1 MKVSTEKIQGSQVV
15 LTIEADK
22 EEMDRSLDKAY
33 RRLVAK
39 TAVPGFRK
47 GKAPRPMLERYLG
60 REALVEEAANLLM
73 AESYDKALE
82 EHKVDAIAR
91 PKVEVIQ
98 VEPLSFKATVPVRPT
113 VELGDY
119 HEIKFTPDT
128 VVVTDEEITDTMERL
143 RQMRATWEPVEREAR
158 SGDLLNIDAEGI
170 AQGKTVISEKG
181 GWYVLSPGNSSSLP
195 GFSEQLEGAK
205 KGEER
210 TFTLKLPEEFG
221 EHAGEDC
228 NFKVQVNEIKQKNL
242 PDLDNEFAKSLGRG
256 IETVDA
262 LRERVLADIKSDK
275 ERMARRSLED
285 KAIEALVA
293 VSRLEYPDIL
303 VQNEVDDLIEE
314 RKQYLGERDSLENYL
329 KNAKKTEEEFRNEL
343 KPRAEDIIKRSL
355 VLEKLGEVE
364 KIEVGAPEIDAEAER
379 VIQSTQGASDG
390 DKLRQFFNSQSGRE
404 SLRRNIYMR
413 KTIERLADI
422 AAKVEETTPL
432 EEKEGGKENGEPAE

>member
-22 EEMDRSLDKAY
+22 EEMDKSLDRAY
-33 RRLVAK
+33 RRLAAK

-60 REALVEEAANLLM
+60 RDALVEEAANLLM

-91 PKVEVIQ
+91 PKVEVLQ

-119 HEIKFTPDT
+119 HEIKFIPET
-128 VVVTDEEITDTMERL
+128 VVVTDEEVTEAQERL
-143 RQMRATWEPVEREAR
+143 RQTRATWEPVEREAKFE
-158 SGDLLNIDAEGI
+158 DLLNIDVEGT
-170 AQGKTVISEKG
+170 AQGKVVVSEKG
-181 GWYVLSPGNSSSLP
+181 GWYPLSPGPSSSLP

-210 TFTLKLPEEFG
+210 AFTLKLSQEFG
-221 EHAGEDC
+221 ELTGQDC
-228 NFKVQVNEIKQKNL
+228 SFKVLVNEIKQKNL
-242 PDLDNEFAKSLGRG
+242 PDLDDEFAKSLGRG
-256 IETVDA
+256 IETIDA
-262 LRERVLADIKSDK
+262 LKEKVFADIKSEK
-275 ERMARRSLED
+275 ERMERRRLED

-293 VSRLEYPDIL
+293 ISRLEYPEIL
-303 VQNEVDDLIEE
+303 VQNEIDRLIDE

-329 KNAKKTEEEFRNEL
+329 KNVKKTEEEFRNEL
-343 KPRAEDIIKRSL
+343 KPMAEDMIKRSL
-355 VLEKLGEVE
+355 VLEQLGEVE
-364 KIEVGAPEIDAEAER
+364 KTEVSDAEVDAEVERIIQGAKNDER
-379 VIQSTQGASDG
+379 V
-390 DKLRQFFNSQSGRE
+390 RQLFSSPSGRE

-413 KTIERLADI
+413 KTIDRLAEI
-422 AAKVEETTPL
+422 ATKGEEITPL
-432 EEKEGGKENGEPAE
+432 EEKEGGKENGESTK

>member
-33 RRLVAK
+33 RRLAAK

-60 REALVEEAANLLM
+60 RDALVEEAANLLM

-91 PKVEVIQ
+91 PKVEVLQ
-98 VEPLSFKATVPVRPT
+98 VEPLLFKATVPVRPT

-119 HEIKFTPDT
+119 HEIKFIPET
-128 VVVTDEEITDTMERL
+128 VVVTDEEVTEAQERL
-143 RQMRATWEPVEREAR
+143 RQTRATWEPVEREAKFE
-158 SGDLLNIDAEGI
+158 DLLNIDVEGT
-170 AQGKTVISEKG
+170 AQGKVVVSEKG
-181 GWYVLSPGNSSSLP
+181 GWYPLSPGPSSSLP

-210 TFTLKLPEEFG
+210 AFTLKLSQEFG
-221 EHAGEDC
+221 ELTGQDC
-228 NFKVQVNEIKQKNL
+228 SFKVLVNEIKQKNL
-242 PDLDNEFAKSLGRG
+242 PDLDDEFAKSLGRG
-256 IETVDA
+256 IETIDA
-262 LRERVLADIKSDK
+262 LKEKVFADIKSEK
-275 ERMARRSLED
+275 ERMERRRLED

-293 VSRLEYPDIL
+293 ISRLEYPDIL
-303 VQNEVDDLIEE
+303 VQNEIDHLIDE
-314 RKQYLGERDSLENYL
+314 RKQYLGEKDSLENYL
-329 KNAKKTEEEFRNEL
+329 KNVKKTEEEFRNEL
-343 KPRAEDIIKRSL
+343 KPMAEDMIKRSL

-364 KIEVGAPEIDAEAER
+364 KTEVSDAEVDAEVERIIQGAKNDER
-379 VIQSTQGASDG
+379 V
-390 DKLRQFFNSQSGRE
+390 RQLFSSPSGRE

-413 KTIERLADI
+413 KTIDRLVEI
-422 AAKVEETTPL
+422 ATKGEETIPL
-432 EEKEGGKENGEPAE
+432 EEKEGGKENGESTK

>member
-33 RRLVAK
+33 HRLVAK
-39 TAVPGFRK
+39 TTVPGFRK

-60 REALVEEAANLLM
+60 RDALVEEAANLLM

-82 EHKVDAIAR
+82 EHNVDAIAR
-91 PKVEVIQ
+91 PKVEVLQ
-98 VEPLSFKATVPVRPT
+98 VEPLSFKATVPVRPI

-119 HEIKFTPDT
+119 HELKFIPET
-128 VVVTDEEITDTMERL
+128 VMVTDEEVTEAQERL
-143 RQMRATWEPVEREAR
+143 RQTRATWEPVEREAKFE
-158 SGDLLNIDAEGI
+158 DLLNIDVEGT
-170 AQGKTVISEKG
+170 AQGKVVVSEKG
-181 GWYVLSPGNSSSLP
+181 GWYPLSPGPSSSLP

-210 TFTLKLPEEFG
+210 EFTLKLPQEFG
-221 EHAGEDC
+221 ELAGEDC
-228 NFKVQVNEIKQKNL
+228 SFKVLVNEIKQKNL
-242 PDLDNEFAKSLGRG
+242 PAQDDEFAKSLGRG
-256 IETVDA
+256 IETIDA
-262 LRERVLADIKSDK
+262 LREKVFADIKSEK
-275 ERMARRSLED
+275 ERMERRRLED

-293 VSRLEYPDIL
+293 ISRLEYPDIL
-303 VQNEVDDLIEE
+303 VQNEIEQLIDE

-343 KPRAEDIIKRSL
+343 KPKAEDIIKRSL

-364 KIEVGAPEIDAEAER
+364 KIEVGDAEVDAEVERIAQQSADER
-379 VIQSTQGASDG
+379 V
-390 DKLRQFFNSQSGRE
+390 RQVFSSQSGRE

-413 KTIERLADI
+413 KIIDRLAEI
-422 AAKVEETTPL
+422 ATKGEETTPL
-432 EEKEGGKENGEPAE
+432 EEKEGGKENGESTK

>member
-33 RRLVAK
+33 HRLAAK

-60 REALVEEAANLLM
+60 RDALVEEAANLLM
-73 AESYDKALE
+73 VESYDKALE
-82 EHKVDAIAR
+82 EHKVDAIDR
-91 PKVEVIQ
+91 PKVEVLQ

-119 HEIKFTPDT
+119 HEIKFVPET
-128 VVVTDEEITDTMERL
+128 VVVTDEEVNEALERL
-143 RQMRATWEPVEREAR
+143 RNMRATWEPVEREAKPE
-158 SGDLLNIDAEGI
+158 DLLSIDVEGT
-170 AQGKTVISEKG
+170 AQGKVVISEKG
-181 GWYVLSPGNSSSLP
+181 GWYTLSPGPSSALP

-210 TFTLKLPEEFG
+210 TFTLKLPEQFG
-221 EHAGEDC
+221 EIAGEDC
-228 NFKVQVNEIKQKNL
+228 SFKVLVNEIKQKNL
-242 PDLDNEFAKSLGRG
+242 PDLDDEFAKSLGRG
-256 IETVDA
+256 IETMDA
-262 LRERVLADIKSDK
+262 LREKVLADIKSEK
-275 ERMARRSLED
+275 ERIEKRKLED

-293 VSRLEYPDIL
+293 VSRLEYPEIL
-303 VQNEVDDLIEE
+303 VQNEIDHLIDE
-314 RKQYLGERDSLENYL
+314 RKQHLGERDSLENYL

-343 KPRAEDIIKRSL
+343 KPTAEDMIKRSL

-364 KIEVGAPEIDAEAER
+364 KTEVSDAEVDAEVER
-379 VIQSTQGASDG
+379 VIQGANNDERV
-390 DKLRQFFNSQSGRE
+390 RQLFNSPSGRE

-413 KTIERLADI
+413 KTIDRFAAI
-422 AAKVEETTPL
+422 ATTGEGTTPL
-432 EEKEGGKENGEPAE
+432 EEIEGGKENGEPTK

>member
-22 EEMDRSLDKAY
+22 EEMDKSLDRAY
-33 RRLVAK
+33 RRLAAK

-60 REALVEEAANLLM
+60 RDALVEEAANLLM

-91 PKVEVIQ
+91 PKVEVLQ

-119 HEIKFTPDT
+119 HEIKFIPET
-128 VVVTDEEITDTMERL
+128 VVVTDEEVTEAQERL
-143 RQMRATWEPVEREAR
+143 RQTRATWEPVEREAKFE
-158 SGDLLNIDAEGI
+158 DLLNIDVEGT
-170 AQGKTVISEKG
+170 AQGKVVVSEKG
-181 GWYVLSPGNSSSLP
+181 GWYPLSPGPSSSLP

-210 TFTLKLPEEFG
+210 AFTLKLSQEFG
-221 EHAGEDC
+221 ELTGQDC
-228 NFKVQVNEIKQKNL
+228 SFKVLVNEIKQKNL
-242 PDLDNEFAKSLGRG
+242 PDLDDEFAKSLGRG
-256 IETVDA
+256 IETIDA
-262 LRERVLADIKSDK
+262 LKEKVFADIKSEK
-275 ERMARRSLED
+275 ERMERRRLED

-293 VSRLEYPDIL
+293 ISRLEYPEIL
-303 VQNEVDDLIEE
+303 VQNEIDRLIDE

-329 KNAKKTEEEFRNEL
+329 KNVKKTEEEFRNEL
-343 KPRAEDIIKRSL
+343 KPMAEDMIKRSL
-355 VLEKLGEVE
+355 VLEQLGEVE
-364 KIEVGAPEIDAEAER
+364 KTEVSDAEVDAEVERIIQGAKNDER
-379 VIQSTQGASDG
+379 V
-390 DKLRQFFNSQSGRE
+390 RQLFSSPSGRE

-413 KTIERLADI
+413 KTIDRLAEI
-422 AAKVEETTPL
+422 ATKGGEITPL
-432 EEKEGGKENGEPAE
+432 EEKEGGKENGESTK

>member
-22 EEMDRSLDKAY
+22 EEMDKSLDRAY
-33 RRLVAK
+33 RRLAAK

-60 REALVEEAANLLM
+60 RDALVEEAANLLM

-91 PKVEVIQ
+91 PKVEVLQ
-98 VEPLSFKATVPVRPT
+98 VEPLSFKATVPVRPI

-119 HEIKFTPDT
+119 HEIKFIPET
-128 VVVTDEEITDTMERL
+128 VVVTDEEVTEAQERL
-143 RQMRATWEPVEREAR
+143 RQTRATWEPVEREAKFE
-158 SGDLLNIDAEGI
+158 DLLNIDVEGT
-170 AQGKTVISEKG
+170 AQGKVVVSEKG
-181 GWYVLSPGNSSSLP
+181 GWYPLSPGPSSSLP

-210 TFTLKLPEEFG
+210 EFTLKLPQEFG
-221 EHAGEDC
+221 ELTGQDC
-228 NFKVQVNEIKQKNL
+228 SFKVLVNEIKQKNL
-242 PDLDNEFAKSLGRG
+242 PDLDDEFAKSLGRG
-256 IETVDA
+256 IETIDA
-262 LRERVLADIKSDK
+262 LREKVFADIKSEK
-275 ERMARRSLED
+275 ERMERRRLED

-293 VSRLEYPDIL
+293 ISRLEYPDIL
-303 VQNEVDDLIEE
+303 VQNEIEQLIDE

-343 KPRAEDIIKRSL
+343 KPKAEDIIKRSL

-364 KIEVGAPEIDAEAER
+364 KIEVSDAEVDAEVERIAQQSADER
-379 VIQSTQGASDG
+379 V
-390 DKLRQFFNSQSGRE
+390 RQVFSSQSGRE

-413 KTIERLADI
+413 KIIDRLAEI
-422 AAKVEETTPL
+422 ATKGEETTPL
-432 EEKEGGKENGEPAE
+432 EEKEGGKENGESTK

>member
-22 EEMDRSLDKAY
+22 EEMDKSLDKAY

-73 AESYDKALE
+73 EESYGKALE

-119 HEIKFTPDT
+119 HEIKFTPDA
-128 VVVTDEEITDTMERL
+128 VAVTDEEVADTMERL
-143 RQMRATWEPVEREAR
+143 RQMRATWEPVEREAK
-158 SGDLLNIDAEGI
+158 SGDLLNIDAEGTAKGEAAI
-170 AQGKTVISEKG
+170 NEKG
-181 GWYVLSPGNSSSLP
+181 GWYVLSPGDSSSLP
-195 GFSEQLEGAK
+195 GFSEQLEGVK

-210 TFTLKLPEEFG
+210 KFVLKLPQEFG
-221 EHAGEDC
+221 ELAGEEC
-228 NFKVQVNEIKQKNL
+228 NFTVRVNEIKQKNL
-242 PDLDNEFAKSLGRG
+242 PDLNDEFAKSLGRG

-262 LRERVLADIKSDK
+262 LRERVFADIKSDK
-275 ERMARRSLED
+275 ERMARRSLEE

-293 VSRLEYPDIL
+293 ISHLEYPDIL
-303 VQNEVDDLIEE
+303 VQDEIDHLIEE
-314 RKQYLGERDSLENYL
+314 RKEHLGERGSLDDYL

-343 KPRAEDIIKRSL
+343 KPTAEDIIKRSL

-364 KIEVGAPEIDAEAER
+364 KIEVNASDIDAEVEH
-379 VIQSTQGASDG
+379 VTQGANNDERV
-390 DKLRQFFNSQSGRE
+390 RQFFNSQSGRE
-404 SLRRNIYMR
+404 SLKRNIYMR
-413 KTIERLADI
+413 KTIDRLADI
-422 AAKVEETTPL
+422 ASKVGEITPL
-432 EEKEGGKENGEPAE
+432 EEKEGGKENGEPAK

>member
-22 EEMDRSLDKAY
+22 EEMDKSLDRAY
-33 RRLVAK
+33 RRLAAK

-60 REALVEEAANLLM
+60 RDALVEEAANLLM

-91 PKVEVIQ
+91 PKVEVLQ

-119 HEIKFTPDT
+119 HEIKFIPET
-128 VVVTDEEITDTMERL
+128 VVVTDEEVTEAQERL
-143 RQMRATWEPVEREAR
+143 RQTRATWEPVEREAKFE
-158 SGDLLNIDAEGI
+158 DLLNIDVEGT
-170 AQGKTVISEKG
+170 AQGKVVVSEKG
-181 GWYVLSPGNSSSLP
+181 GWYPLSPGPSSSLP

-210 TFTLKLPEEFG
+210 AFTLKLSQEFG
-221 EHAGEDC
+221 ELTGQDC
-228 NFKVQVNEIKQKNL
+228 SFKVLVNEIKQKNL
-242 PDLDNEFAKSLGRG
+242 PDLDDEFAKSLGRG
-256 IETVDA
+256 IETIDA
-262 LRERVLADIKSDK
+262 LKEKAFADIKSEK
-275 ERMARRSLED
+275 ERMERRRLED

-293 VSRLEYPDIL
+293 ISRLEYPEIL
-303 VQNEVDDLIEE
+303 VQNEIDRLIDE

-329 KNAKKTEEEFRNEL
+329 KNVKKTEEEFRNEL
-343 KPRAEDIIKRSL
+343 KPMAEDMIKRSL
-355 VLEKLGEVE
+355 VLEQLGEVE
-364 KIEVGAPEIDAEAER
+364 KTEVSDAEVDAEVERIIQGAKNDER
-379 VIQSTQGASDG
+379 V
-390 DKLRQFFNSQSGRE
+390 RQLFSSPSGRE

-413 KTIERLADI
+413 KTIDRLAEI
-422 AAKVEETTPL
+422 ATKGEEITPL
-432 EEKEGGKENGEPAE
+432 EEKEGGKENGESTK

>member
-22 EEMDRSLDKAY
+22 EEMDKSLDRAY
-33 RRLVAK
+33 RRLAAK

-60 REALVEEAANLLM
+60 RDALVEEAANLLM

-91 PKVEVIQ
+91 PKVEVLQ
-98 VEPLSFKATVPVRPT
+98 VEPLSFKATVPVRPI

-119 HEIKFTPDT
+119 HEIKFIPET
-128 VVVTDEEITDTMERL
+128 VVVTDEEVTEAQERL
-143 RQMRATWEPVEREAR
+143 RQTRATWEPVEREAKFE
-158 SGDLLNIDAEGI
+158 DLLNIDVEGT
-170 AQGKTVISEKG
+170 AQGKVVVSEKG
-181 GWYVLSPGNSSSLP
+181 GWYPLSPGPSSSLP

-210 TFTLKLPEEFG
+210 AFTLKLSQEFG
-221 EHAGEDC
+221 ELTGQDC
-228 NFKVQVNEIKQKNL
+228 SFKVLVNEIKQKNL
-242 PDLDNEFAKSLGRG
+242 PDLDDEFAKSLGRG
-256 IETVDA
+256 IETIDA
-262 LRERVLADIKSDK
+262 LKEKVFADIKSEK
-275 ERMARRSLED
+275 ERMERRRLED

-293 VSRLEYPDIL
+293 ISRLEYPEIL
-303 VQNEVDDLIEE
+303 VQNEIDRLIDE

-329 KNAKKTEEEFRNEL
+329 KNVKKTEEEFRNEL
-343 KPRAEDIIKRSL
+343 KPMAEDMIKRSL

-364 KIEVGAPEIDAEAER
+364 KTEVSDAEVDAEVERIIQGAKNDER
-379 VIQSTQGASDG
+379 V
-390 DKLRQFFNSQSGRE
+390 RQLFSSPSGRE

-413 KTIERLADI
+413 KTIDRLAEI
-422 AAKVEETTPL
+422 ATKGEEITPL
-432 EEKEGGKENGEPAE
+432 EEKEGGKENGESTK

>member
-33 RRLVAK
+33 HRLAAK

-60 REALVEEAANLLM
+60 RDALVEEAANLLM

-91 PKVEVIQ
+91 PKVEVLQ

-119 HEIKFTPDT
+119 HEIKFIPET
-128 VVVTDEEITDTMERL
+128 VVVTDEEVTEAQERL
-143 RQMRATWEPVEREAR
+143 RQTRATWEPVEREAKFE
-158 SGDLLNIDAEGI
+158 DLLNIDVEGT
-170 AQGKTVISEKG
+170 AQGKVVVSEKG
-181 GWYVLSPGNSSSLP
+181 GWYPLSPGPSSSLP

-210 TFTLKLPEEFG
+210 AFTLKLSQEFG
-221 EHAGEDC
+221 ELTGQDC
-228 NFKVQVNEIKQKNL
+228 SFKVLVNEIKQKNL
-242 PDLDNEFAKSLGRG
+242 PDLDDEFAKSLGRG
-256 IETVDA
+256 IETIDA
-262 LRERVLADIKSDK
+262 LKEKVFADIKSEK
-275 ERMARRSLED
+275 ERMERRRLED

-293 VSRLEYPDIL
+293 ISRLEYPEIL
-303 VQNEVDDLIEE
+303 VQNEIDRLIDE

-329 KNAKKTEEEFRNEL
+329 KNVKKTEEEFRNEL
-343 KPRAEDIIKRSL
+343 KPMAEDMIKRSL
-355 VLEKLGEVE
+355 VLEQLGEVE
-364 KIEVGAPEIDAEAER
+364 KTEVSDAEVDAEVERIIQGAKNDER
-379 VIQSTQGASDG
+379 V
-390 DKLRQFFNSQSGRE
+390 RQLFSSPSGRE

-413 KTIERLADI
+413 KTIDRLAEI
-422 AAKVEETTPL
+422 ATKGGEITPL
-432 EEKEGGKENGEPAE
+432 EEKEGGKENGESTK